1 MSRSRSL
8 FLDFA
13 VVTIL
18 LELASRQFRPELP
31 WFISEYAGDTLWA
44 AMVYFIAAMIWRNA
58 RTGRLTAGAFG
69 FSVAVELSQL
79 YQATWINALRATRLG
94 GLVLGH
100 EFLWSDLVCYAVGV
114 ALAVGVDSLARRKT
128 S

>member
-1 MSRSRSL
+1 L
-8 FLDFA
+8 
-13 VVTIL
+13 VVGTIL
-18 LELASRQFRPELP
+18 LGLASRQFCSELP
-31 WFISEYAGDTLWA
+31 WFIAEYAGDTLWA
-44 AMVYFIAAMIWRNA
+44 GMVYLIAAMIWRNA
-58 RTGRLTAGAFG
+58 GTWRLAAGAFG

-100 EFLWSDLVCYAVGV
+100 GFLWSDLVCYAVGV
-114 ALAVGVDSLARRKT
+114 ALAVGFDFLARRKV